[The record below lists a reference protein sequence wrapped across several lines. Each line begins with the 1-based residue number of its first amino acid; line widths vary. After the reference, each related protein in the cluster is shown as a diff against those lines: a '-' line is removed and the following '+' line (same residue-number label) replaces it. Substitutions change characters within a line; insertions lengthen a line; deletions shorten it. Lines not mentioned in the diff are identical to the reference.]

1 MRDMRIGAVRDTLG
15 QCVCT
20 VFVLAVSWLPFRA
33 AMLRGVDDTV
43 L

>member
-15 QCVCT
+15 SAFVLCY
-20 VFVLAVSWLPFRA
+20 VLAVSWLPFCA